1 MNAIVVTDTETLSRV
16 VADAVA
22 KAMAEVRPVAVSPPV
37 APDPDALLTRDD
49 VATLLKIDTRTL
61 RRLEQESG
69 ALPRPIVVADRI
81 VRWRHRDIMAMLDND
96 GKVPRKLID
105 LRFHSCRK
113 AGSMSATNGGKP
125 RG

>member
-61 RRLEQESG
+61 RRLEQEAG
-69 ALPRPIVVADRI
+69 ALPRPIVVGGRL

-96 GKVPRKLID
+96 GKVPRKLVD
-105 LRFHSCRK
+105 SRFHSCRK
-113 AGSMSATNGGKP
+113 DGSMSPTNGGKS

>member
-1 MNAIVVTDTETLSRV
+1 MSNVVVTDTETLSRLV
-16 VADAVA
+16 QEAAAKAVADALA
-22 KAMAEVRPVAVSPPV
+22 AVVPPSA

-61 RRLEQESG
+61 RRLEQEAG
-69 ALPRPIVVADRI
+69 ALPRPIVVGGRL

-96 GKVPRKLID
+96 GKVPRKLVD
-105 LRFHSCRK
+105 SRFHSCRN
-113 AGSMSATNGGKP
+113 AGSMSPTNGGKP